1 MRKTIVSIFLSVT
14 LLLAIS
20 LILNGCKLKKKDYA
34 LSIKNM
40 NNYSINDEERRIT
53 QVLYFTRDNIFN
65 SDSIVSSI
73 NIVDDN
79 DNSLKLKLNNI
90 KKTGYTYKYNKEK
103 YSSYVYDLTIP
114 QISASMSF
122 KNAKMVINSE
132 DNKLEVEIGSF
143 NIIYDENYDNKA
155 LMVNKLDGL
164 CAYKPYQSLTKVN
177 ISLENKTNNN
187 ITIKSINMGNKID
200 LVLDSSNE
208 ELMFNNTN
216 TIINKTV
223 IGYMTIDLEL
233 YLSYKEKYVLKES
246 YIEIVYNDT
255 ISDKTVIIDTFNFYD
270 NGFKLPET
278 DDLIYVK
285 QFKV

>member
-1 MRKTIVSIFLSVT
+1 MRKTIVSIFLSIT

-187 ITIKSINMGNKID
+187 ITIKSVNMGNNID

-216 TIINKTV
+216 TSINKTV

>member
-1 MRKTIVSIFLSVT
+1 MRKTILSIFLSVT
-14 LLLAIS
+14 LLLGLS

-40 NNYSINDEERRIT
+40 NNYSINDEERRIS

-65 SDSIVSSI
+65 TSDIVSGI

-90 KKTGYTYKYNKEK
+90 KKTGYTHKYNNEK

-114 QISASMSF
+114 QISASLYF
-122 KNAKMVINSE
+122 KNAKMVIYSE
-132 DNKLEVEIGSF
+132 DKSIELEIGCF
-143 NIIYDENYDNKA
+143 NILYDESYDNKA

-164 CAYKPYQSLTKVN
+164 CAYSPYQSLNKVN
-177 ISLENKTNNN
+177 IELENKTNNN
-187 ITIKSINMGNKID
+187 ITIKSINMGKSID
-200 LVLDSSNE
+200 LVLDSSND
-208 ELMFNNTN
+208 LMFNNTN
-216 TIINKTV
+216 TSINKTV
-223 IGYMTIDLEL
+223 IGYMTIGLEL
-233 YLSYKEKYVLKES
+233 NLSYKEKYILKES

-270 NGFKLPET
+270 NGFKLPDI